1 MNYSLSFFFQLFH
14 IVKYNSE
21 TCVNGYTGCVK
32 SIGTMGVACSRL
44 EPSPLNFGNFLKVFW
59 PIYSANLEVIELA
72 KLDLWLDQFTIVLLY
87 ACWIDMILFMPQ
99 ALLALIF
106 IFQKNFL

>member
-1 MNYSLSFFFQLFH
+1 M
-14 IVKYNSE
+14 
-21 TCVNGYTGCVK
+21 
-32 SIGTMGVACSRL
+32 ACSRL

-59 PIYSANLEVIELA
+59 PIYSANLEVIGLA

-99 ALLALIF
+99 AVVTLIF
-106 IFQKNFL
+106 IFQNFCFLRVKKRHKPIFDKRIFFSKIIMERIISS